1 MMNTKDTP
9 KEEFKEIVYESCKA
23 LGLDDFPSRIIST
36 LQSEV
41 EEISL
46 GDIAKITGYSLSAL
60 STTIKAMEERNLVK
74 RFKKPGSRKV
84 YVVMD
89 KNITSFFIELQ
100 KKRYEQSIEPSLSLI
115 PDIIERYKDSEE
127 FQDQLKIVKDYYHQI
142 LFLAEENRKF
152 IQTLENGV
160 KKV

>member
-1 MMNTKDTP
+1 MNTKDTP